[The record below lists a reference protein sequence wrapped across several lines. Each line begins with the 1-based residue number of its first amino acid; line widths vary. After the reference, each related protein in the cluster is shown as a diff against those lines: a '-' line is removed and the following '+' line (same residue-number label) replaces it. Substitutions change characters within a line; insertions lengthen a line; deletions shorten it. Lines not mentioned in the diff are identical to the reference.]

1 MRTLLIG
8 AVIAQWR
15 GWPGPGYETFG
26 WPWPGLIW
34 LGAVLLFWA
43 CLLAALVWAVRASA
57 TSKRGSDGALDVLR
71 RRLASGE
78 IAPEEYEHIRQ
89 ILRD

>member
-1 MRTLLIG
+1 MRTLHIG
-8 AVIAQWR
+8 ALISQGI

-34 LGAVLLFWA
+34 FGAVLLFWA
-43 CLLAALVWAVRASA
+43 CLLAALVWAARASA
-57 TSKRGSDGALDVLR
+57 TPKRTPDSALDVLR

-78 IAPEEYEHIRQ
+78 ISPEEYEHMRQ
-89 ILRD
+89 MLRS